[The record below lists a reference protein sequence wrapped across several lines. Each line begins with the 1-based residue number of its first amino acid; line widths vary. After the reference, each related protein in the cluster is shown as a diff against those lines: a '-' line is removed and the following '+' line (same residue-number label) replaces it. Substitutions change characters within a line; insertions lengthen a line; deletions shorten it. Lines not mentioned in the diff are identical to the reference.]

1 MFHCH
6 NFENKVLVVPQHFV
20 TPFYMAPFA
29 TGKRAVMW
37 GKTLA
42 FPFPHHPTQ
51 RIYSFWNKLQ
61 ENIAGHYRC
70 RAQTLRNLARPKYQI
85 LSTETEEEGTTQLPS
100 PRLSEG
106 FKKVDQ
112 GMGDM
117 EKHISSQLHPSYPWP
132 DSCSIHWCVCFRDK
146 RKTSILRGQQCFSQC
161 SPTAGLW
168 HIPDAVRA
176 GKGYCCLSSFMT

>member
-112 GMGDM
+112 GMGIW
-117 EKHISSQLHPSYPWP
+117 KNISHPSYTPVTP
-132 DSCSIHWCVCFRDK
+132 DLTAAAYTDVFVLGTKGKPRFLEGSNAFPSAHPQ
-146 RKTSILRGQQCFSQC
+146 RGSGISLMQ
-161 SPTAGLW
+161 
-168 HIPDAVRA
+168 
-176 GKGYCCLSSFMT
+176 